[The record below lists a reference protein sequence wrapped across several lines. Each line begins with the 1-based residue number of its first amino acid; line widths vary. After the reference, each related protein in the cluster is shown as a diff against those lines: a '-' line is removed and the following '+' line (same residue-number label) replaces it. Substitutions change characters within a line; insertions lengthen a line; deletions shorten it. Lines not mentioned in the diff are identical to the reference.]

1 MGRHPDSKCKIL
13 VEMPQVQSSKL
24 TENELQLAPADYG
37 YTVKVVEGT
46 ASPVLNGKTVTIGP
60 EHELKIS
67 VTTQA
72 ASNSNVEGGKRNRK
86 GANKTRKM
94 EGGKRKL
101 SGYMKFANKVRPQIM
116 KENPGMPIPKLGSA
130 IGAKWRALSDAEK
143 KSYA

>member
-1 MGRHPDSKCKIL
+1 
-13 VEMPQVQSSKL
+13 MPQVQSSKL

>member
-1 MGRHPDSKCKIL
+1 
-13 VEMPQVQSSKL
+13 MPQVQPSKL
-24 TENELQLAPADYG
+24 TENELQLSPADSG

-46 ASPVLNGKTVTIGP
+46 VSPVLNGKIVTIAP

-67 VTTQA
+67 VTPILG
-72 ASNSNVEGGKRNRK
+72 SNSNDYGNSNAYGKLNAQGGKRNRK
-86 GANKTRKM
+86 GANKTRKNKQ

-101 SGYMKFANKVRPQIM
+101 SGYMKFANKVRPDLM

>member
-1 MGRHPDSKCKIL
+1 
-13 VEMPQVQSSKL
+13 MPQVQPSKL
-24 TENELQLAPADYG
+24 TENELQLSPADSG

-46 ASPVLNGKTVTIGP
+46 VSPVLNGKIVTIAP

-67 VTTQA
+67 VTPILG
-72 ASNSNVEGGKRNRK
+72 SNSNDYGNSNAYGKLNAQGGKRNRK
-86 GANKTRKM
+86 GANKTRKNKQ

-101 SGYMKFANKVRPQIM
+101 SGYMKFANKVRPDIM

>member
-1 MGRHPDSKCKIL
+1 
-13 VEMPQVQSSKL
+13 MPPPSASKL
-24 TENELQLAPADYG
+24 TDDQLQLAPADYG

-60 EHELKIS
+60 KHELKIS
-67 VTTQA
+67 VTTQPA
-72 ASNSNVEGGKRNRK
+72 TNSNAEGGGKVKKNRK
-86 GANKTRKM
+86 EANKTRKNKQ

-130 IGAKWRALSDAEK
+130 IGAKWRELSDAEK

>member
-1 MGRHPDSKCKIL
+1 
-13 VEMPQVQSSKL
+13 MPQVQPSKL
-24 TENELQLAPADYG
+24 TENELQLSPADSG

-46 ASPVLNGKTVTIGP
+46 VSPVLNGKIVTIAP

-67 VTTQA
+67 VTPILG
-72 ASNSNVEGGKRNRK
+72 SNSNGYGNSNAYGNPQGGKRNRK
-86 GANKTRKM
+86 GADKTRKDKQ

-101 SGYMKFANKVRPQIM
+101 SGYMKFANKVRPDLM